1 MNDTRNLDNSGLIC
15 NICNYRSYV
24 KDYFLYDILCRTKR
38 VLLLEELLMAA
49 QAAAFAT
56 ASAHMQEDWSEQFPQ
71 TSLIL
76 AQLFS
81 DAKFVT
87 KTHILFLYKEDEFQ
101 KSSCKKRGVAF
112 RQNHPCKNNK
122 EPENDGLEDVVSY
135 WNSPFS
141 GDNHL
146 RIPN

>member
-56 ASAHMQEDWSEQFPQ
+56 ASAHMQED
-71 TSLIL
+71 
-76 AQLFS
+76 
-81 DAKFVT
+81 
-87 KTHILFLYKEDEFQ
+87 
-101 KSSCKKRGVAF
+101 
-112 RQNHPCKNNK
+112 
-122 EPENDGLEDVVSY
+122 
-135 WNSPFS
+135 
-141 GDNHL
+141 
-146 RIPN
+146 

>member
-1 MNDTRNLDNSGLIC
+1 MSD
-15 NICNYRSYV
+15 
-24 KDYFLYDILCRTKR
+24 
-38 VLLLEELLMAA
+38 
-49 QAAAFAT
+49 
-56 ASAHMQEDWSEQFPQ
+56 PQ

-112 RQNHPCKNNK
+112 FFGGIRQNHPCKNNK

-135 WNSPFS
+135 
-141 GDNHL
+141 
-146 RIPN
+146 